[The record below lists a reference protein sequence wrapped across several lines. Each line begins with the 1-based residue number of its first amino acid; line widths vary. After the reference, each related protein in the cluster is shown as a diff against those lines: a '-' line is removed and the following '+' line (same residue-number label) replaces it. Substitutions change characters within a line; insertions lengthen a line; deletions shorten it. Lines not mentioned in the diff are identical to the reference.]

1 MAGAEDGR
9 GALPCGASG
18 WGAGL
23 RTDYGQ
29 PAVAGGFRYDGEM
42 GPKLLGLV
50 IAAFMALSLAG
61 CNSNEDKYVV
71 TTPIPPAPQT
81 GQGTGH

>member
-1 MAGAEDGR
+1 MSAR
-9 GALPCGASG
+9 
-18 WGAGL
+18 
-23 RTDYGQ
+23 
-29 PAVAGGFRYDGEM
+29 
-42 GPKLLGLV
+42 LLGFV
-50 IAAFMALSLAG
+50 FAAFLAAFLAG